1 LDSSLALL
9 LLFANCGRDI
19 ITQNTNRTPQDK
31 QQSEPYQSN
40 SKAFSTT
47 HQNYLEK
54 VMHLLLYNSGTDYL
68 KTRTSFTET
77 KAQRGIKTQ

>member
-54 VMHLLLYNSGTDYL
+54 VLHLLYNSGTDYL
-68 KTRTSFTET
+68 KTRTFFTET
-77 KAQRGIKTQ
+77 KAQRGKTQ